1 MIAWEDRHVR
11 GALSDSPDSSVGKDS
26 ACNAGNP
33 GSSPGSKRSPGEGIG
48 YPLQYSWASLV
59 GQLVRNLPTIWE
71 TWLQPLGWDDPL
83 EKEKATHSSI
93 LAWRIPWTVQ
103 SLGSQRVGHNSGPF
117 TFTFIVSSHQPN
129 PSSLSSGSYPLSPTQ
144 LLPSFT
150 PFQSRRSSLLAWK
163 YVFTSPIFRIML
175 SKQNQNLLQA
185 HVPFH
190 LLLHIFFLNKI
201 QHQNCLSLPSFFFKS
216 NFSTS
221 NFS

>member
-1 MIAWEDRHVR
+1 MIPWRR
-11 GALSDSPDSSVGKDS
+11 
-26 ACNAGNP
+26 
-33 GSSPGSKRSPGEGIG
+33 KRLPTPVFWPGEFHE
-48 YPLQYSWASLV
+48 LYSPWDRKELDTTQCVFTVCVSL
-59 GQLVRNLPTIWE
+59 
-71 TWLQPLGWDDPL
+71 
-83 EKEKATHSSI
+83 
-93 LAWRIPWTVQ
+93 
-103 SLGSQRVGHNSGPF
+103 
-117 TFTFIVSSHQPN
+117 
-129 PSSLSSGSYPLSPTQ
+129 SLSSSLPTNPTHPPCPLDPTYPLSPTQ

-201 QHQNCLSLPSFFFKS
+201 QHQNCLSLLSFFFKS